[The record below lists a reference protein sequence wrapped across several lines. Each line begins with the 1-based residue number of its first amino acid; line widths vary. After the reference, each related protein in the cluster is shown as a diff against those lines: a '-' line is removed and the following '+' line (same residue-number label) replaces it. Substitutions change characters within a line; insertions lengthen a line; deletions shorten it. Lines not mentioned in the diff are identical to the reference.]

1 VRRNVA
7 TLVDT
12 PSGKRRGRPS
22 KSLTLEQAEAVLRA
36 AKGSNLEA
44 YVVLSLMTG
53 ARTEEIRA
61 LRWADVDLDGEPDSN
76 PPVLPH
82 VDVWRSVRAHGDTK
96 TEKSR
101 RTLAVPQIAVDALR
115 AHQRVRLETTRKSG
129 RCSSRDD
136 YVLTTRTG
144 SQMDS
149 ANVRRDF
156 RAVLAKVDGLSPK
169 DWTLREQRHSFVS
182 LLSDSGVAIE
192 EIARLAGHSSSRTTE
207 VVYRKQLRPVLQTAA
222 IVMDGIFSAGRLKQ
236 AIGPVVSESD
246 CV

>member
-1 VRRNVA
+1 MRRNVA

-76 PPVLPH
+76 PPVPPH

-101 RTLAVPQIAVDALR
+101 RTSPCHRSRLMPSELTNEFDWRPLASPGAVRVGTTTFSRHARDRRWIRRTSGATFVP
-115 AHQRVRLETTRKSG
+115 
-129 RCSSRDD
+129 C
-136 YVLTTRTG
+136 
-144 SQMDS
+144 
-149 ANVRRDF
+149 
-156 RAVLAKVDGLSPK
+156 
-169 DWTLREQRHSFVS
+169 
-182 LLSDSGVAIE
+182 
-192 EIARLAGHSSSRTTE
+192 
-207 VVYRKQLRPVLQTAA
+207 
-222 IVMDGIFSAGRLKQ
+222 
-236 AIGPVVSESD
+236 
-246 CV
+246 